1 MKYDIQLNEG
11 VFIWI
16 AFFFIA
22 TVVAAGMLVDG
33 CQNHS
38 ETMARIQ
45 NHCQEPEKA
54 K

>member
-1 MKYDIQLNEG
+1 MKYDIEINDGLLLWA
-11 VFIWI
+11 FI
-16 AFFFIA
+16 FL
-22 TVVAAGMLVDG
+22 VAIVAPIGILVDG